1 MGLALVLIV
10 MGVLIL
16 MDRMGMGY
24 GLKEGWPWMVIAL
37 GIGGLFRN
45 IKSVAAWIAT
55 IVGICI
61 VGTKYYSVNISV
73 PAVIKSYFLPVLL
86 IVIGV
91 LWLIRYKKD

>member
-16 MDRMGMGY
+16 TDRMALGY

-45 IKSVAAWIAT
+45 IKSLAAWIT
-55 IVGICI
+55 VIVGACI
-61 VGTKYYSVNISV
+61 VGTKYYSINISV

-91 LWLIRYKKD
+91 LWLIRYKTD

>member
-1 MGLALVLIV
+1 MGFALVLLV

-24 GLKEGWPWMVIAL
+24 GLKEGWPWIVVAV

-45 IKSVAAWIAT
+45 IKSLGAWIAT
-55 IVGICI
+55 IVGVCI
-61 VGTKYYSVNISV
+61 VGAKYYSLNLSV

-91 LWLIRYKKD
+91 LWLIRHKKD